1 MFPCSY
7 PLFCLNY
14 LLTFFFI
21 HPVSPNFPNNIECIV
36 YFGRFCYSHFAET
49 NVGKDDPM
57 SSADK
62 VLKHLIIE
70 QVEKTTDTD
79 LLDLILKLLINE
91 AA

>member
-1 MFPCSY
+1 
-7 PLFCLNY
+7 
-14 LLTFFFI
+14 
-21 HPVSPNFPNNIECIV
+21 
-36 YFGRFCYSHFAET
+36 
-49 NVGKDDPM
+49 M
-57 SSADK
+57 SSADE